1 MDDAP
6 LSGLAD
12 APLGPGLAK
21 APTGI
26 AGLDAITGGGLPRN
40 RVTLVAGGAGTGKTL
55 LGLQF
60 LAAGARQYGERGV
73 LMTFEEAEAKLA
85 ANACSL
91 GLDLGQMKQDGL
103 LSVLSFRDGL
113 IDLITTGEFSLEP
126 LFLLLDD
133 TIRRTGAERVV
144 LDTIDVLFGAFG
156 DDSTVRAELLRL
168 ARWLEERGVTTI
180 ITGERGA
187 HGLTRLGIEEYVSD
201 CVIALDHRVRE
212 EISTRRL
219 RVVKYRGSGHGTNEY
234 PFLISAGGFSVLPIT
249 SVTLDYQASEER
261 IPTGVDRLDHMLG
274 GGLFRGS
281 TVLVSGMAGT
291 GKTSIAAHVVDAA
304 CRRGETALW
313 TLYEES
319 PAQVVRNMRSIGID
333 LQVWLDAGLLRM
345 WAARPSATGPETHLA
360 MLAKLTGEVTP
371 SVAVLDGIA
380 GLTQVGTTA
389 EVTTTVGRQV
399 DLLKSRG
406 VTTLATILGHS
417 PEATTLNVS
426 SLVDTWLMVR
436 NVETNGERNRL
447 LFVLKSRGSAHSNQV
462 REFLITSHG
471 IDLIDVYVGP
481 GGMLTGSAR
490 LAQQAAERDVL
501 AREADELARRKR
513 ELRRSIADGDAQ
525 LMAVQKQ
532 LSALR
537 EQITEERAEIDRLDD
552 RERHRTVNAE
562 TDRMAMAAQRWADVA
577 SRDGGPH
584 EPA

>member
-26 AGLDAITGGGLPRN
+26 AGLDAITGGGLPRD

-60 LAAGARQYGERGV
+60 LAAGAQQYGEPGV
-73 LMTFEEAEAKLA
+73 LMTFEEAEPKLA

-91 GLDLGQMKQDGL
+91 GLDLGRMKRDGL
-103 LSVLSFRDGL
+103 LAVLSFRDGL

-126 LFLLLDD
+126 LFLMLEDA
-133 TIRRTGAERVV
+133 IRRIGAARVA
-144 LDTIDVLFGAFG
+144 LDSIDVLFGAFG
-156 DDSTVRAELLRL
+156 DDIIVRAELLRL

-180 ITGERGA
+180 LTGERGA

-219 RVVKYRGSGHGTNEY
+219 RVVKYRGSAHGTNEY
-234 PFLISAGGFSVLPIT
+234 PFLISSGGFSVLPIT
-249 SVTLDYQASEER
+249 SVTLDYQASAER

-345 WAARPSATGPETHLA
+345 WAARPSAMGPETHLA
-360 MLAKLTGEVTP
+360 MLARLIETVAP

-389 EVTTTVGRQV
+389 EVTATVGRQV

-447 LFVLKSRGSAHSNQV
+447 LYVLKSRGSDHSNQV

-490 LAQQAAERDVL
+490 LAQQAAERDAQ
-501 AREADELARRKR
+501 AREADDLGRRKR
-513 ELRRSIADGDAQ
+513 ELRRSIADGEAQ
-525 LMAVQKQ
+525 LAATQKQ

-537 EQITEERAEIDRLDD
+537 EQVTEERAEIDRLDD
-552 RERHRTVNAE
+552 RARHRTVNAE
-562 TDRMAMAAQRWADVA
+562 TDRLAMAAQRWADVA
-577 SRDGGPH
+577 SSDGGPH

>member
-26 AGLDAITGGGLPRN
+26 AGLDAITGGGLPRD

-60 LAAGARQYGERGV
+60 LAAGAQQYGEPGV
-73 LMTFEEAEAKLA
+73 LMTFEEAEPKLA

-91 GLDLGQMKQDGL
+91 GLDLGRMKRDGL
-103 LSVLSFRDGL
+103 LAVLSFRDGL

-126 LFLLLDD
+126 LFLMLEDA
-133 TIRRTGAERVV
+133 IRRIGAARVA
-144 LDTIDVLFGAFG
+144 LDSIDVLFGAFG
-156 DDSTVRAELLRL
+156 DDIIVRAELLRL

-180 ITGERGA
+180 LTGERGA

-219 RVVKYRGSGHGTNEY
+219 RVVKYRGSAHGTNEY
-234 PFLISAGGFSVLPIT
+234 PFLISSGGFSVLPIT
-249 SVTLDYQASEER
+249 SVTLDYQASAER

-345 WAARPSATGPETHLA
+345 WAARPSAMGPETHLA
-360 MLAKLTGEVTP
+360 MLARLIETVAP

-389 EVTTTVGRQV
+389 EVTATVGRQV

-447 LFVLKSRGSAHSNQV
+447 LYVLKSRGSDHSNQV

-481 GGMLTGSAR
+481 GGCSPAPPGWPA
-490 LAQQAAERDVL
+490 AAERDAQ
-501 AREADELARRKR
+501 AREADDLGRRKR
-513 ELRRSIADGDAQ
+513 ELRRSIADGEAQ
-525 LMAVQKQ
+525 LAAAQKQ

-537 EQITEERAEIDRLDD
+537 EQVTEERAEIDRLDD
-552 RERHRTVNAE
+552 RARHRTVNAE
-562 TDRMAMAAQRWADVA
+562 TDRLAMAAQRWADVA
-577 SRDGGPH
+577 SSDGGPH

>member
-26 AGLDAITGGGLPRN
+26 AGLDAITGGGLPRD

-60 LAAGARQYGERGV
+60 LAAGARQHGEPGV
-73 LMTFEEAEAKLA
+73 LMTFEEAEPKLA

-103 LSVLSFRDGL
+103 LAVLSFRDGL

-133 TIRRTGAERVV
+133 AIRRTGADRVV
-144 LDTIDVLFGAFG
+144 LDTIDVLFRAFG
-156 DDSTVRAELLRL
+156 DDITVRAELLRL

-180 ITGERGA
+180 ITGERGE

-219 RVVKYRGSGHGTNEY
+219 RVVKYRGSAHGTNEY

-345 WAARPSATGPETHLA
+345 WAARPSAMGPETHLA
-360 MLAKLTGEVTP
+360 MLAQLTDTAVP

-389 EVTTTVGRQV
+389 EVSATVGRQV

-490 LAQQAAERDVL
+490 LAQESAERDAL
-501 AREADELARRKR
+501 AREADELGRRKR
-513 ELRRSIADGDAQ
+513 ELCRSIAEGEAQ
-525 LMAVQKQ
+525 LTAVQKQ

-562 TDRMAMAAQRWADVA
+562 TDRLAMAAQRWADVA